1 MYACFSIFV
10 LEFIK
15 ITMNLLEKLRK
26 IKDRFDQVNE
36 ELSDPANQSNR
47 EKIINLSRE
56 RINLTEIVA
65 AYENYK
71 QLISNIEGN
80 KEIIDSSSDKEL
92 TDLANTELKELISK
106 KDSMEEEIKILLIP
120 KDPNDDKN
128 VIMEIRAGT
137 GGDEAALFA
146 GDLFRMYSRYAEVR
160 SWKIELVDV
169 SETGLGGIKEVV
181 LSVSGEK
188 VFSDLKYE
196 SGVHR
201 VQRVPETEGSG
212 RVHTSAATVAVL
224 LEVEDVQIEINPSE
238 LKIDVFRSGGA
249 GGQNVNKVETA
260 IRITHLPT
268 GLVVQCQD
276 ERSQLKNRQ
285 KAMKVLR
292 ARLFDIKVKQ
302 QNDEISAKRKN
313 MVGSGD
319 RSDKIRT
326 YNFPQNRV
334 TDHRIGLTLY
344 NLANIIEGDLSELI
358 EQLKLA
364 DRAEKLQTNA
374 EIER

>member
-1 MYACFSIFV
+1 
-10 LEFIK
+10 
-15 ITMNLLEKLRK
+15 MNLLEKLRK

-56 RINLTEIVA
+56 RINLTEIVS
-65 AYENYK
+65 AYENYR

-80 KEIIDSSSDKEL
+80 REIIDSSSDKEL
-92 TDLANTELKELISK
+92 TDFANTELKELVSK
-106 KDSMEEEIKILLIP
+106 KDSMEEEIKLLLIP

-160 SWKIELVDV
+160 GWKIELIDI

-181 LSVSGEK
+181 LSVTGER
-188 VFSDLKYE
+188 VFSDLKFE

-224 LEVEDVQIEINPSE
+224 PEVEDVQIEINPSE

-302 QNDEISAKRKN
+302 QNDEMSAKRKN

-344 NLANIIEGDLSELI
+344 NLANIIEGDLSELV

-364 DRAEKLQTNA
+364 DRTDKLQANA